1 MKKIIPILFM
11 IFLVYFYV
19 NKEEV
24 VIPNDAIRFRIIA
37 NSDDIKDQEVKIQIK
52 NSVKEKMNKLMIDA
66 RNSSEAKKIIEQN
79 MPQIE
84 EIVSSYTDDYTISFG
99 MNYFP
104 EKDYHGIT
112 YQSGEYESLV
122 ITLGT
127 GTGKNWW
134 CVMFPPLCLLEAK
147 NENTEDIE
155 YRFYVKELL
164 EKYSS

>member
-37 NSDDIKDQEVKIQIK
+37 NSDDIKDQEAKIQIK
-52 NSVKEKMNKLMIDA
+52 NSVEEKMNKLMIDA

-84 EIVSSYTDDYTISFG
+84 EIVNSYTDDYTISFG

-147 NENTEDIE
+147 NENTEDVE